1 MIVPKFRLLFWVVI
15 VVLPFGTLIT
25 AMPSVSVIS
34 ASLIAVLFIFAL
46 TDAFFAFGRLT
57 GISVNFP
64 QVARLSK
71 DRDAELS
78 LHVRNEKMK
87 VTRVRI
93 GLAFPREIYSPA
105 RDMITDLP
113 EKTTSSSL
121 SWPCKPLKQGQ
132 YILDKYY
139 LEIASPLGFWAIR
152 TAMPTHMEIRVYP
165 NLFSERKNMAALFL
179 NKQLGIHVQRQVG
192 KGRDFEQLR
201 EYSFGDC
208 YEDIHWKAT
217 AKRGYPVTKVY
228 QIERTQDIY
237 VIIDASRLSG
247 RHWKLETGNSKLET
261 RNWKLETGNW
271 KLETRNSK
279 LKTQNSELGTRNSEP
294 GTQVSSFQ
302 FPVSSLT
309 TILDRFISGALIM
322 GMAAE
327 RQGDMFGV
335 LAFSDRIKGFVK
347 AKSGKAHYRSCRDT
361 LYTLQPRRVT
371 PDFEELF
378 RFIGMHIRRRA
389 LLIFLTNLDDP
400 VLAESFLRHIDL
412 ARRRHLVLV
421 NMMKPENAIPL
432 FSSPEVK
439 SADDLYRNLGGHFL
453 WESLRETENVLK
465 RHGVGFSLLDN
476 EKMSVQLLSQYL
488 AVKQRQIL

>member
-1 MIVPKFRLLFWVVI
+1 M
-15 VVLPFGTLIT
+15 VLPFGTLVT
-25 AMPSVSVIS
+25 AVPSVSVIS
-34 ASLIAVLFIFAL
+34 ASLIAVLFILAL
-46 TDAFFAFGRLT
+46 ADAFFAFGRLT
-57 GISVNFP
+57 GISAELP
-64 QVARLSK
+64 QIARLSK
-71 DRDAELS
+71 DRDAEIR
-78 LHVRNEKMK
+78 LHVCNEKMK
-87 VTRVRI
+87 VTRLRI
-93 GLAFPREIYSPA
+93 GLAFPKEIYSPNL
-105 RDMITDLP
+105 DMITDLTKETP
-113 EKTTSSSL
+113 SSSL
-121 SWPCKPLKQGQ
+121 SWPCRALKQGR
-132 YILDKYY
+132 YVLDKYY
-139 LEIASPLGFWAIR
+139 LETTSSLGFWAIR
-152 TAMPTHMEIRVYP
+152 TAMPTHTEIRVYP
-165 NLFSERKNMAALFL
+165 NLFSERKNLAALFL
-179 NKQLGIHVQRQVG
+179 NRQLGIHVQRQVG

-237 VIIDASRLSG
+237 IIIDASRLSG
-247 RHWKLETGNSKLET
+247 RNS
-261 RNWKLETGNW
+261 

-279 LKTQNSELGTRNSEP
+279 LETP
-294 GTQVSSFQ
+294 GSSFKFQVSSFTN
-302 FPVSSLT
+302 FT
-309 TILDRFISGALIM
+309 TILDRFVTSALIM

-347 AKSGKAHYRSCRDT
+347 AKNGKAHYNSCRDT
-361 LYTLQPRRVT
+361 LYTLQPQRVT
-371 PDFEELF
+371 PDFAELF
-378 RFIGMHIRRRA
+378 TFIGMHIRRRA

-412 ARRRHLVLV
+412 TRRRHLVLI

-439 SADDLYRNLGGHFL
+439 SADDLYRNMGGHFL
-453 WESLRETENVLK
+453 WDSLRETEKVLK
-465 RHGVGFSLLDN
+465 RHGVGFSLLNN